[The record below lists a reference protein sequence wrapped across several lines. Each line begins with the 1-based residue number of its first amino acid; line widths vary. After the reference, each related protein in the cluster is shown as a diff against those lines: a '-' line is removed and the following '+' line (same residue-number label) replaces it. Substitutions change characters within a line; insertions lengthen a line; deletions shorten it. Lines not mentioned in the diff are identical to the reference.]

1 MIIIPTQ
8 SIEKLH
14 TFDRL
19 HIKFAYVWS
28 ENTLVSTKKPVYVN
42 RCERVVINRFGY
54 HNCRYFE
61 NKKLDVRATR
71 LRCKL

>member
-1 MIIIPTQ
+1 MIIIPPQ

-19 HIKFAYVWS
+19 HIKFANVWS

-42 RCERVVINRFGY
+42 RCERVVINRFG
-54 HNCRYFE
+54 
-61 NKKLDVRATR
+61 
-71 LRCKL
+71 